1 MSGFKA
7 IYCKEL
13 KRIFKEPKMI
23 FSLFF
28 LPVILMV
35 GIYGLVGF
43 MTENMMNDIAE
54 HQGIVIINNMP
65 EEIKGDFKDFEAL
78 NQIEYRNDG
87 SSVPD
92 DELQEKIRGGEIDLY
107 VSFPENFMAQ
117 TKGGSTPDVATYY
130 NPSENYSSKAREDFT
145 AVMEGSVYNKLLAER
160 LGGDLSV
167 LDVFTIDAAN
177 SGSEIIDEQ
186 KASGQMLGML
196 LPYIIVILLFS
207 SIMSLG
213 VDTIAGEKE
222 RGTMASLLL
231 TPVSR
236 MSIVMGKLLALTTLS
251 MISSCIYI
259 IALVIA
265 MPVAMGGMMDGGQI
279 VMTPLQVVMIAVI
292 MLVMATFFV
301 AVISL
306 LAVFAK
312 SVKEASSYVS
322 PVYILVIVAGLL
334 TMFSTGN
341 HQMIEYAVPVY
352 GGALSIGQVFTNEL
366 TILNFAVNTAA
377 TVILTL
383 IVARIVVIAFN
394 NEKVMFNA

>member
-28 LPVILMV
+28 LPVILMI

-43 MTENMMNDIAE
+43 MTDNMMNDIAE
-54 HQGIVIINNMP
+54 HKSIVIINNMP
-65 EEIKGDFKDFEAL
+65 EEIKGDFKDYEAL

-92 DELQEKIRGGEIDLY
+92 DELQGKIREGEVDLY
-107 VSFPENFMAQ
+107 VSFPKDFMTQIENS
-117 TKGGSTPDVATYY
+117 STPDVATYY

-145 AVMEGSVYNKLLAER
+145 AIMENSVYNKLLSER

-177 SGSEIIDEQ
+177 SGSEIVDEQ

-207 SIMSLG
+207 SVMSLG

-236 MSIVMGKLLALTTLS
+236 MAIVMGKFLALTTLS
-251 MISSCIYI
+251 MISACIYI

-265 MPVAMGGMMDGGQI
+265 MPVAMGSMMGDSQI
-279 VMTPLQVVMIAVI
+279 AMTPLQVIMIAVI

-301 AVISL
+301 AIISL

-312 SVKEASSYVS
+312 NVKEASSYIS
-322 PVYILVIVAGLL
+322 PVYILVIVSGLL
-334 TMFSTGN
+334 TMFSTGD
-341 HQMIEYAVPVY
+341 HKLIEYVIPVY
-352 GGALSIGQVFTNEL
+352 GGALAIGQIFTNEL
-366 TILNFAVNTAA
+366 TVLNFVVNVAG

>member
-28 LPVILMV
+28 LPVILMI

-43 MTENMMNDIAE
+43 MTDNMMNDIAE
-54 HQGIVIINNMP
+54 HKSIVIINNMP
-65 EEIKGDFKDFEAL
+65 EAIKGDFKDYEAL

-92 DELQEKIRGGEIDLY
+92 DELQGKIREGEVDLY
-107 VSFPENFMAQ
+107 VSFPKDFMTQIEN
-117 TKGGSTPDVATYY
+117 GGTPDVATYY

-145 AVMEGSVYNKLLAER
+145 AIMENSVYNKLLSER

-177 SGSEIIDEQ
+177 SGSEIVDEQ

-207 SIMSLG
+207 SVMSLG

-236 MSIVMGKLLALTTLS
+236 MAIVMGKFLALTTLS
-251 MISSCIYI
+251 MISACIYI

-265 MPVAMGGMMDGGQI
+265 MPVAMGSMMGGSQI
-279 VMTPLQVVMIAVI
+279 AMTPLQVIMIAVI

-301 AVISL
+301 AIISL

-312 SVKEASSYVS
+312 NVKEASSYIS
-322 PVYILVIVAGLL
+322 PVYILVIVSGLL
-334 TMFSTGN
+334 TMFSTGD
-341 HQMIEYAVPVY
+341 HKLIEYVIPVY
-352 GGALSIGQVFTNEL
+352 GGALAIGQIFTNEL
-366 TILNFAVNTAA
+366 TVLNFVANVAG